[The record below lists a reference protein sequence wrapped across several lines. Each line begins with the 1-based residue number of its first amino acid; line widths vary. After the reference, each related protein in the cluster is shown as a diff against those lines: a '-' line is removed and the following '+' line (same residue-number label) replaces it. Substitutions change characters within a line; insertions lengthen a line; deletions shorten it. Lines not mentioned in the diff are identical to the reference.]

1 MKFSLG
7 TNWNSKLLS
16 QIAKLN
22 SQNEDKI
29 FEFFGSLPL
38 SIFGHARQT
47 TKIPNISK
55 ELAEKSIRDIK
66 KNGIQFNYLVNS
78 SIFPCL
84 DSQEKL
90 DKALEYFSWIEE
102 QGVDIVTIG
111 SEETLSFVSEHFPE
125 IAINL
130 SIVMAIKSHREAERL
145 YKKFPKIKRI
155 TPHQSINRDK
165 EELALIIET
174 SHKYGV
180 EVELLANEICVYTCP
195 KMKEHYI
202 FLSKPYEPII
212 YHLLMK

>member
-66 KNGIQFNYLVNS
+66 KNGIQKDN
-78 SIFPCL
+78 
-84 DSQEKL
+84 
-90 DKALEYFSWIEE
+90 
-102 QGVDIVTIG
+102 
-111 SEETLSFVSEHFPE
+111 
-125 IAINL
+125 IA
-130 SIVMAIKSHREAERL
+130 
-145 YKKFPKIKRI
+145 
-155 TPHQSINRDK
+155 T
-165 EELALIIET
+165 
-174 SHKYGV
+174 
-180 EVELLANEICVYTCP
+180 
-195 KMKEHYI
+195 
-202 FLSKPYEPII
+202 
-212 YHLLMK
+212 